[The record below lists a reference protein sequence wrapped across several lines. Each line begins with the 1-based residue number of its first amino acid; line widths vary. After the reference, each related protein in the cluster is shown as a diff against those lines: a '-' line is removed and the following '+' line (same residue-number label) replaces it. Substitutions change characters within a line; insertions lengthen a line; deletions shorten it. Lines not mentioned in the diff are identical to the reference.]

1 MGWLCTSCGERHRD
15 DFETCWKCGSS
26 RDGAPDAP
34 EPEEDEES
42 DLPQLSPEALSRER
56 EMNRQR
62 ATEIRQEAER
72 DGEFWLGSG
81 RWSGRS
87 ITRLRRGLQ
96 LRRER
101 QARYHL
107 ANESARQEERLDL
120 LWSLALVVGVGS
132 AAFWVLS
139 FAAPPQV

>member
-1 MGWLCTSCGERHRD
+1 MI
-15 DFETCWKCGSS
+15 
-26 RDGAPDAP
+26 
-34 EPEEDEES
+34 
-42 DLPQLSPEALSRER
+42 
-56 EMNRQR
+56 RQR

-72 DGEFWLGSG
+72 DGEFWLGGG

-107 ANESARQEERLDL
+107 ANESARQGERLDL
-120 LWSLALVVGVGS
+120 LWSLAFVVGVGS

-139 FAAPPQV
+139 FAAPPQVRTTMGSTPLWGVFIGGGAAFMLMDYLAGREIALAKRDGYDDAPVRLE